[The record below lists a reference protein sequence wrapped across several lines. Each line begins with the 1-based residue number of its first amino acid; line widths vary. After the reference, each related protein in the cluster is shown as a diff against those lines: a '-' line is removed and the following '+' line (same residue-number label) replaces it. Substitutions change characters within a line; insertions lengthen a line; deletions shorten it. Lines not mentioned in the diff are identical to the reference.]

1 MEDILN
7 EDDPNPNTNLQLTEN
22 FFFLSEYVVHID
34 TIKKVDKIVAGEPA
48 TTKACES
55 YLNNINHFALPFHFL
70 AHKES
75 DLYCSHAI
83 MLRTKLTHT
92 HTYKY

>member
-34 TIKKVDKIVAGEPA
+34 TIKKSIRLLLANQQPPKHA
-48 TTKACES
+48 
-55 YLNNINHFALPFHFL
+55 NH
-70 AHKES
+70 
-75 DLYCSHAI
+75 
-83 MLRTKLTHT
+83 T
-92 HTYKY
+92 